1 MYINLFDIELPLLL
15 FISHIEEI
23 ILLEL
28 DIFESTETIILAI
41 TGIFSLMLLGLS
53 ISAYLK
59 TRLNKILFAA
69 AAFAL
74 FGIQLLVESLEE
86 HFETLLDT
94 EFMSIVTASMTL
106 GILVLFFLAIVK
118 KNN

>member
-1 MYINLFDIELPLLL
+1 MYINFDTILSLL
-15 FISHIEEI
+15 FVHSGM
-23 ILLEL
+23 LLEL
-28 DIFESTETIILAI
+28 DIFEGTETIILAI
-41 TGIFSLMLLGLS
+41 TGMFSLLLLGLS

>member
-1 MYINLFDIELPLLL
+1 MYMIFDMTLPLLFVNSGL
-15 FISHIEEI
+15 
-23 ILLEL
+23 LLEL
-28 DIFESTETIILAI
+28 DVFESTETVILAI
-41 TGIFSLMLLGLS
+41 TGIFSLLLLGLS
-53 ISAYLK
+53 ISAYIK

-74 FGIQLLVESLEE
+74 FGIQLLIESLEE
-86 HFETLLDT
+86 NIEFFDT
-94 EFMSIVTASMTL
+94 QFMSIITATMTL

>member
-1 MYINLFDIELPLLL
+1 MIFDMTLPLLFFHSGL
-15 FISHIEEI
+15 
-23 ILLEL
+23 LLEL
-28 DIFESTETIILAI
+28 DIFESTETVILAI
-41 TGIFSLMLLGLS
+41 TGIFSLLLLGLS
-53 ISAYLK
+53 ISAYIK

-74 FGIQLLVESLEE
+74 FGIQLLIESLEE
-86 HFETLLDT
+86 NIEFFDT
-94 EFMSIVTASMTL
+94 QFMSIITAAMTL

>member
-1 MYINLFDIELPLLL
+1 MYVIFDTILSLL
-15 FISHIEEI
+15 FVHSGM
-23 ILLEL
+23 LLEL

-41 TGIFSLMLLGLS
+41 TGIFSLLLLGLS

-74 FGIQLLVESLEE
+74 FGIQLLIESLEE
-86 HFETLLDT
+86 NIEFLDMQ
-94 EFMSIVTASMTL
+94 FISIITSAMTL

-118 KNN
+118 KSR

>member
-1 MYINLFDIELPLLL
+1 MYMIFDMTLPLLFVHSGL
-15 FISHIEEI
+15 
-23 ILLEL
+23 LLEL
-28 DIFESTETIILAI
+28 DIFESTETVILAI
-41 TGIFSLMLLGLS
+41 TGIFSLLLLGLS
-53 ISAYLK
+53 ISAYIK

-74 FGIQLLVESLEE
+74 FGIQLLIESLEE
-86 HFETLLDT
+86 NIEFFDT
-94 EFMSIVTASMTL
+94 QFMSIITAAMTL

>member
-1 MYINLFDIELPLLL
+1 MYMIFDMTLPLLFFHSGL
-15 FISHIEEI
+15 
-23 ILLEL
+23 LLEL
-28 DIFESTETIILAI
+28 DIFESTETVILAI
-41 TGIFSLMLLGLS
+41 TGIFSLLLLGLS
-53 ISAYLK
+53 ISAYIK

-74 FGIQLLVESLEE
+74 FGIQLLIESLEE
-86 HFETLLDT
+86 NIEFFDT
-94 EFMSIVTASMTL
+94 QFMSIITAAMTL

>member
-1 MYINLFDIELPLLL
+1 MFIVSGLDLVIPLL
-15 FISHIEEI
+15 I
-23 ILLEL
+23 INVMPLLQIDSYEG
-28 DIFESTETIILAI
+28 IETIILAI
-41 TGIFSLMLLGLS
+41 TGIFSLLLLGIS
-53 ISAYLK
+53 ISAYRKTGLK
-59 TRLNKILFAA
+59 RILFAA

-86 HFETLLDT
+86 NIEFLFDT

-106 GILVLFFLAIVK
+106 GILLLFFLAIVK

>member
-1 MYINLFDIELPLLL
+1 MYMIFDMTLPLLFVHSGL
-15 FISHIEEI
+15 
-23 ILLEL
+23 LLEL
-28 DIFESTETIILAI
+28 DIFESTETVILAI
-41 TGIFSLMLLGLS
+41 TGIFSLLLLGLS
-53 ISAYLK
+53 ISAYIK

-74 FGIQLLVESLEE
+74 FGIQLLIESLEE
-86 HFETLLDT
+86 NIEFFDT
-94 EFMSIVTASMTL
+94 QFMSIITATMTL

>member
-1 MYINLFDIELPLLL
+1 MYVIFDTILSLL
-15 FISHIEEI
+15 FVHSGM
-23 ILLEL
+23 LLEL

-41 TGIFSLMLLGLS
+41 TGIFSLLLLGLS

-86 HFETLLDT
+86 NIEFLDT
-94 EFMSIVTASMTL
+94 EFISIITSAMTL

-118 KNN
+118 KK

>member
-1 MYINLFDIELPLLL
+1 MYVIFDMTFPLL
-15 FISHIEEI
+15 FVHSGM
-23 ILLEL
+23 LLEL
-28 DIFESTETIILAI
+28 DLFESTETIILAT
-41 TGIFSLMLLGLS
+41 TGIFSLLLLGLS
-53 ISAYLK
+53 ISAYMK

-74 FGIQLLVESLEE
+74 FGIQLLIESLEE
-86 HFETLLDT
+86 NIEFFDT
-94 EFMSIVTASMTL
+94 QFISVITSAMTL

>member
-1 MYINLFDIELPLLL
+1 MYINFDTILSLL
-15 FISHIEEI
+15 FVHSGM
-23 ILLEL
+23 LLEL

-41 TGIFSLMLLGLS
+41 TGIFSLLLLGLL

-74 FGIQLLVESLEE
+74 FGIQLLIESLEE
-86 HFETLLDT
+86 NIEFLDT
-94 EFMSIVTASMTL
+94 EFMSIITSAMTL
-106 GILVLFFLAIVK
+106 GILVLFFLAIVRK
-118 KNN
+118 SS

>member
-1 MYINLFDIELPLLL
+1 MYVIFDTILSLL
-15 FISHIEEI
+15 FVHSGM
-23 ILLEL
+23 LLEL
-28 DIFESTETIILAI
+28 DIFKSTETIILAI
-41 TGIFSLMLLGLS
+41 TGIFSLLLLGLS

-74 FGIQLLVESLEE
+74 FGIQLLIESLEE
-86 HFETLLDT
+86 NIEFLDT
-94 EFMSIVTASMTL
+94 EFISIITSAMTL

-118 KNN
+118 KK

>member
-1 MYINLFDIELPLLL
+1 MFTVCGLDLVIPFLIINVMPLLQ
-15 FISHIEEI
+15 IDSYEGI
-23 ILLEL
+23 
-28 DIFESTETIILAI
+28 ETIILAI
-41 TGIFSLMLLGLS
+41 TGIFSLLLLGIS
-53 ISAYLK
+53 ISAYRKTGLK
-59 TRLNKILFAA
+59 RILFAA

-86 HFETLLDT
+86 NVEFLLDT

-106 GILVLFFLAIVK
+106 GILILFFLAIVK